1 MIAQE
6 LGLTRTV
13 GFLAMP
19 ADGTR
24 PAGVARVDRH
34 DGHTRK
40 LGLVLHERSKLEERP
55 SRVPVAL
62 PLPNRCPVTNARKVF
77 EGDTASGAFG
87 LGDDGLADAVVLLL
101 SEPGFLASK
110 LLELFLGPLGPL
122 ALASL
127 STGLVLTSNLLDG
140 FSGMHVAIGINRDV
154 HDTEID
160 TQEVRCWR
168 LGSLGEIDRNEEEPL
183 TVLAKHQITL
193 PPGEPE
199 PLSLVLAHHEGND
212 HATCEGKQAD
222 LVRSLEGHHPLVERY
237 RGVFA
242 VFGPLVL
249 VSLVSF
255 DNLSDATD
263 CHLRGKT
270 EPLTQLGVAKLLKL
284 ELVGNPLLERNTRQP
299 GCGLVEP
306 FDRRHELGGV
316 FGCGQELGLERQLH
330 AQHCIDAFLQFQW
343 TD

>member
-6 LGLTRTV
+6 LGLARTV

-110 LLELFLGPLGPL
+110 LLELFLGPLVPL
-122 ALASL
+122 RWRVFR
-127 STGLVLTSNLLDG
+127 LVW
-140 FSGMHVAIGINRDV
+140 
-154 HDTEID
+154 
-160 TQEVRCWR
+160 C
-168 LGSLGEIDRNEEEPL
+168 
-183 TVLAKHQITL
+183 
-193 PPGEPE
+193 
-199 PLSLVLAHHEGND
+199 
-212 HATCEGKQAD
+212 
-222 LVRSLEGHHPLVERY
+222 
-237 RGVFA
+237 
-242 VFGPLVL
+242 
-249 VSLVSF
+249 
-255 DNLSDATD
+255 
-263 CHLRGKT
+263 
-270 EPLTQLGVAKLLKL
+270 
-284 ELVGNPLLERNTRQP
+284 
-299 GCGLVEP
+299 
-306 FDRRHELGGV
+306 
-316 FGCGQELGLERQLH
+316 
-330 AQHCIDAFLQFQW
+330 
-343 TD
+343 